1 MFHPKTDGFVS
12 VLSAVVLFAE
22 QSHEVVLRYGDFRG
36 GTGVFS
42 TDVFYD
48 LVVTYRSAFYDKKCV
63 AEIVVASPI
72 AYLRFEVRPVG
83 GVETAHLRTHV
94 GEVERLSVG
103 IHGEEAVGR
112 RTEVTALVTAPA
124 EITQFISFSGGNIR
138 IGLEGIALPD
148 FAVPF
153 CTFPIIT

>member
-1 MFHPKTDGFVS
+1 
-12 VLSAVVLFAE
+12 
-22 QSHEVVLRYGDFRG
+22 
-36 GTGVFS
+36 
-42 TDVFYD
+42 
-48 LVVTYRSAFYDKKCV
+48 
-63 AEIVVASPI
+63 
-72 AYLRFEVRPVG
+72 
-83 GVETAHLRTHV
+83 
-94 GEVERLSVG
+94 LSVG

-153 CTFPIIT
+153 CTFPIIAIPACSGRRVGKDESNPSRVFLFFVPV